1 MEKMTFDLHLT
12 PIDVKYFAPRPDE
25 YLDGG
30 LPHCK
35 KCKGARY
42 TAIQGD
48 NGEIHLFRTL
58 CNCQKVAND
67 KIRAEEE
74 RQAELAF
81 FKWQQGKAGVPNRY
95 FDASLVNTIIDKT
108 QGVFISCDNY
118 IKNAKLCFEQN
129 LGLYFYG
136 SNSSGK
142 TYLTVLLCNELIKL
156 GYKCYFT
163 SIAQE
168 ISTIQKAFGSGEDKL
183 SGIISDMQYYDF
195 VFFDDIGKESIGDRK
210 SAYNSRIMYE
220 IINARYNAQKPTI
233 FSSNYSL
240 NDLIA
245 VLGIDRATVERI
257 TEMSVKTIKLEDKNY
272 RKEIRA
278 QKQDFLKK
286 IGI

>member
-12 PIDVKYFAPRPDE
+12 PIDTKYFAPRPDE

-42 TAIQGD
+42 TAVQGN

-58 CNCQKVAND
+58 CVCQKMAND
-67 KIRAEEE
+67 KKREEE
-74 RQAELAF
+74 EKQAELAF
-81 FKWQQGKAGVPNRY
+81 FKWQQGKAGVPNKY
-95 FDASLVNTIIDKT
+95 FDASLINTLIDKT
-108 QGVFISCDNY
+108 QGVFISCENY
-118 IKNAKLCFEQN
+118 IKNAKVCFENN

-136 SNSSGK
+136 PNSSGK
-142 TYLTVLLCNELIKL
+142 TYLTVCICNELIKK
-156 GYKCYFT
+156 GYKCLFT
-163 SIAQE
+163 SIAA
-168 ISTIQKAFGSGEDKL
+168 IVGSIQKSFGSGDDKL
-183 SGIISDMQYYDF
+183 STVLDDMRSYDF
-195 VFFDDIGKESIGDRK
+195 VFFDDLGKESIGDRK

-272 RKEIRA
+272 RKEIRE
-278 QKQDFLKK
+278 QKQSFLKI
-286 IGI
+286 IGV